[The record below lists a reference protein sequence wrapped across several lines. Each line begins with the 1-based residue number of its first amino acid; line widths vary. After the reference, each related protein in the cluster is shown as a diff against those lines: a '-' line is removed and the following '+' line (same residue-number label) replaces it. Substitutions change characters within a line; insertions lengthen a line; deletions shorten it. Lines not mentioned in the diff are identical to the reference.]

1 MCRSSSLI
9 VAKRHTRLAVL
20 PVVLPVAGCTVATVA
35 LPEETTGDASPPS
48 RVRLVAHVGG
58 LNDRSFNLSVWQGI
72 PATAKTLG
80 PTADKDSRCV
90 ETTDSEDQ
98 TQHSG
103 KFNNSGCDVI
113 VPVGLALGDTTVAA
127 SPKHPNVGFIGID
140 QFREDQAGFRDHA
153 DSASPEL
160 PQLLT
165 ELRGGIDSDML
176 ATGHEQ

>member
-1 MCRSSSLI
+1 MI
-9 VAKRHTRLAVL
+9 VAKRHARLAVL
-20 PVVLPVAGCTVATVA
+20 PVVLPMAECTVATVA

-48 RVRLVAHVGG
+48 RVGLVTHAGG
-58 LNDRSFNLSVWQGI
+58 LNDRSFNLSVWQGF

-98 TQHSG
+98 TQHIG
-103 KFNNSGCDVI
+103 EFDHSGCDVI
-113 VPVGLALGDTTVAA
+113 VSVGLALGDTTVAA
-127 SPKHPNVGFIGID
+127 SPKHPNVGFIGVD
-140 QFREDQAGFRDHA
+140 QFRENHT

-165 ELRGGIDSDML
+165 ELRGSIDSDML